1 MTNQVAQGQNLDDF
15 LINLADGLTQA
26 QSTLNRSPVLNAYG
40 QEALVYHIPKMEFEL
55 KLDMTSTSS
64 SSSNQNRKLK
74 SKLAFRPS
82 APNSNTQTASS
93 VIRGVMVA
101 TPIDSG
107 RPTPVITL
115 SATKTSA
122 NKVKIELRGS
132 DSVGQPL
139 SNQVIEINIDRELS
153 EKLNKQ
159 ERRGALKSGTKLSQS
174 TLELDT
180 NGYATCQLSIATSE
194 AKNQMVAIS
203 ADLLSKTETLLY
215 RHQ

>member
-1 MTNQVAQGQNLDDF
+1 MSNQVAQGQNLDDF

-26 QSTLNRSPVLNAYG
+26 QSRLNKTPVLNAYG

-64 SSSNQNRKLK
+64 SEGSKQGRYTK
-74 SKLAFRPS
+74 KLAFKPS
-82 APNSNTQTASS
+82 SATNQTQSASS

-107 RPTPVITL
+107 RPTPIITL
-115 SATKTSA
+115 SATKKSA
-122 NKVKIELRGS
+122 T
-132 DSVGQPL
+132 
-139 SNQVIEINIDRELS
+139 QVTIEIRGQDSLGTPLNNSVVEVNIDRELS

-159 ERRGALKSGTKLSQS
+159 ERRGALHKSTKLTLS
-174 TLELDT
+174 TLELDDT
-180 NGYATCQLSIATSE
+180 GYASCQLSIAKTES
-194 AKNQMVAIS
+194 KNQIIAIS
-203 ADLLSKTETLLY
+203 ADLFSQTETLLY